1 MLKSFNIGIIIINKE
16 EADLLMDERRRLAKE
31 HVTLDNMLK
40 YMDMEDV
47 EPVIKRQQEL
57 EITLKKIMDV
67 LAILN

>member
-1 MLKSFNIGIIIINKE
+1 MKKYKKNNHMIINKE

-40 YMDMEDV
+40 HMDIEDV